1 MILDVLQSA
10 YKQAMIDKDA
20 LAKEALSSTIS
31 AIKNK
36 KIELQKDLSEDEMI
50 KVIQKEVKTRM
61 EWASFYQQAGK
72 EIDYQ
77 QEIKKVQILEAFL
90 PQLLSADELQ
100 LLINRYIQELAITDL
115 MKQRGQLI
123 NAIKTEYGARVDGA
137 VLNQLISQ
145 SI

>member
-61 EWASFYQQAGK
+61 E
-72 EIDYQ
+72 
-77 QEIKKVQILEAFL
+77 
-90 PQLLSADELQ
+90 
-100 LLINRYIQELAITDL
+100 
-115 MKQRGQLI
+115 
-123 NAIKTEYGARVDGA
+123 
-137 VLNQLISQ
+137 
-145 SI
+145 